1 MKHQLNLS
9 SADFS
14 REHKQMRREKFLKQM
29 EQVVPWKQIICII
42 EPVYPKAG
50 NGRQPYDLEQMLRIY
65 CLQLWYNLSDPLMEE
80 MLYDSRAMS
89 EFAGIDL
96 VSGKAPDETTIGNFR
111 RLIEEHGLAEKIF
124 AAINQH
130 LHHKGITMSTGTI
143 VDATIIAAPSSTKN
157 KEGKRDTEMH
167 QTKKGNN
174 WHFGMKAHIGVDA
187 ESKMIHSI
195 EVTSANIHDAT
206 VVDKLVRSTDEA
218 IWGDKA
224 YAGTKERI
232 QSAAPKAEDKTLH
245 KARRNAPLTTEQEEE
260 NRTRSK
266 VRSRVE
272 HCFGVMKN
280 IFAFR
285 KVSYKGL
292 AKNRSRV
299 FMTCALINIYLS
311 RIKLSTAA

>member
-1 MKHQLNLS
+1 MTHQLNLS
-9 SADFS
+9 SADYR
-14 REHKQMRREKFLKQM
+14 REHKQLRREKFLKQM
-29 EQVVPWKQIICII
+29 EQVVPWKEISGII
-42 EPVYPKAG
+42 ERVYPKAG
-50 NGRQPYDLEQMLRIY
+50 KGRQPYNLEQMLRIY

-124 AAINQH
+124 AAINKH

-157 KEGKRDTEMH
+157 KEGKRDSEMH
-167 QTKKGNN
+167 QTKKGNE

-195 EVTSANIHDAT
+195 EVTKANIHDAS

-245 KARRNAPLTTEQEEE
+245 KARINAPLTTRQEEE

-280 IFAFR
+280 IFGFR
-285 KVSYKGL
+285 KVRYKGL

-311 RIKLSTAA
+311 RIKLTAQA

>member
-1 MKHQLNLS
+1 
-9 SADFS
+9 
-14 REHKQMRREKFLKQM
+14 
-29 EQVVPWKQIICII
+29 
-42 EPVYPKAG
+42 
-50 NGRQPYDLEQMLRIY
+50 
-65 CLQLWYNLSDPLMEE
+65 MEE

-111 RLIEEHGLAEKIF
+111 RLIEEHQLAEKIF
-124 AAINQH
+124 TAINSH
-130 LHHKGITMSTGTI
+130 LRNKGITMSRGTI

-157 KEGKRDTEMH
+157 NDGKRDDEMH
-167 QTKKGNN
+167 QTKKGNE

-195 EVTSANIHDAT
+195 EVTPANIHDAT

-218 IWGDKA
+218 VWGDKA

-245 KARRNAPLTTEQEEE
+245 KARINAPLTSTQEEE
-260 NRTRSK
+260 NRTRSQ

-280 IFAFR
+280 IFGFR
-285 KVSYKGL
+285 KVRYKGL

-299 FMTCALINIYLS
+299 YMTCALINIYLS
-311 RIKLSTAA
+311 RIKLSATA